1 MFEFSYLKVLIFA
14 AATSFLLTPAVKK
27 ISYMV
32 GAIDVPRDDRRMHDK
47 PIPRFGGLGIFI
59 GIFLSIFVFLR
70 PLSKE
75 VQAMMLGASVIFV
88 SGFLDDTKGL
98 SPSMKLIF
106 QVIAS
111 LIAIYGGIR
120 VDAISNFMGEKG
132 SVVELG
138 VLSYPITMLWIIG
151 VTNAINLIDGLD
163 GLAAGISAI
172 AGISFTII
180 SFLLGSRE
188 IALLCLM
195 ISGACIGFLPYNF
208 NPASIFMGDTGALL
222 LGYLFGV
229 ITIEG
234 VLKTAIT
241 VSIFV
246 PVIILAVPISDTLL
260 AIIRRT
266 LSGKSFAT
274 ADKGHL
280 HHRILAMGFSTKK
293 TVLILYLMAVI
304 LGALAI
310 VVSLIGGLYGNLL
323 ALGIGI
329 LIILGARRLGMF
341 KPEENQ
347 EVK

>member
-14 AATSFLLTPAVKK
+14 AAVSFLLTPAVKR
-27 ISYMV
+27 ISYKI
-32 GAIDVPRDDRRMHDK
+32 GAIDVPRDDRRMHDR
-47 PIPRFGGLGIFI
+47 PIPRFGGLGIYI
-59 GIFLSIFVFLR
+59 AILLSVFVFLR
-70 PLSKE
+70 PLSEE
-75 VQAMMLGASVIFV
+75 VQAMILGASVIFV
-88 SGFLDDTKGL
+88 SGYLDDTKGL

-106 QVIAS
+106 QIIAS

-120 VDAISNFMGEKG
+120 VDTISNFMGEKG
-132 SVVELG
+132 SVIDLG
-138 VLSYPITMLWIIG
+138 IFSYPITMLWIVG

-163 GLAAGISAI
+163 GLADGISAI
-172 AGISFTII
+172 AGISFSII
-180 SFLLGSRE
+180 SFLLGNVE
-188 IALLCLM
+188 IGLLCLI
-195 ISGACIGFLPYNF
+195 ISGACLGFLPYNF

-246 PVIILAVPISDTLL
+246 PVIILAVPISDTLI
-260 AIIRRT
+260 AIIRRK

-280 HHRILAMGFSTKK
+280 HHRIMEIGFSTKT
-293 TVLILYLMAVI
+293 TVLILYLLAFI

-310 VVSLIGGLYGNLL
+310 VVSLIGGLYGNIL
-323 ALGIGI
+323 AVGIGI

-341 KPEENQ
+341 KPEKN
-347 EVK
+347 